1 MTFRPDPSAIV
12 IEQRFGEQHE
22 AKPFFCLWRVLL
34 WGPLARG
41 RGGRGAEASPPGS
54 SVCHSPCGLWR
65 LSSSVDIGSSSFQHP
80 WRHSGHPEAQLSL
93 WGQGGG
99 HVSSGQTCGGLLI
112 VWLSGLCLWGQGV
125 PGPAVCTRALGV
137 YIPALSFPGFPGPET
152 VVSDTDSTGSLG
164 LSEGLQG
171 CCSGLRG
178 S

>member
-12 IEQRFGEQHE
+12 IEQRFGEQDE
-22 AKPFFCLWRVLL
+22 AELFFCLWRVLL
-34 WGPLARG
+34 RGPLARG

-54 SVCHSPCGLWR
+54 SVYHSPCGLWR

-112 VWLSGLCLWGQGV
+112 VWLSGWCDCGARAYLVLLCAHVLWACTYLPCPSLDFLVLKLWFLTRTPQG
-125 PGPAVCTRALGV
+125 PW
-137 YIPALSFPGFPGPET
+137 
-152 VVSDTDSTGSLG
+152 D
-164 LSEGLQG
+164 
-171 CCSGLRG
+171 
-178 S
+178 